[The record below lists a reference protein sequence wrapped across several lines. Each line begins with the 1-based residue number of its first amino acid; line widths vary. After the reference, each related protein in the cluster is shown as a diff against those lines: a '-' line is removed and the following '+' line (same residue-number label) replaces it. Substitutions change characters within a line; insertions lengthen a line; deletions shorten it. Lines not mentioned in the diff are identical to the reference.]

1 MAQPFT
7 REDQLGLSLL
17 TKEQLEKEEAS
28 KIERKAQQ
36 N

>member
-7 REDQLGLSLL
+7 RENQLGLSLL
-17 TKEQLEKEEAS
+17 TKEQLEKEEAIR
-28 KIERKAQQ
+28 IEEKTQQ